1 MSTSKLIQQSTPAR
15 SLGLGAGSPF
25 WVNVKPLLNRL
36 ERGEGLLLAVNVS
49 IVLFARPGA
58 AALLAQVFVSTAV
71 LALLYG
77 LNDVY
82 DCERDLN
89 DPAKDQ
95 TLATF
100 CVANRGRLLGI
111 LKLEKVGVVL
121 LAFALLGVGSAG
133 AVAALFLVN
142 LAYSAVLKG
151 KAGLDVL
158 WVGLWGGLYAMV
170 PGVALP
176 LQVVLLVGVMTSICH
191 IFQILRDR
199 DADDANQIHTSAVAS
214 RWLPFAQLGVCCA
227 AMAAVLW
234 STLGPLGA
242 LSAFAPL
249 LLRLTLASNQ
259 SAWLAS
265 KAYYGIVWL
274 LVLGAVYASHG

>member
-1 MSTSKLIQQSTPAR
+1 VSTSKLLPESRA
-15 SLGLGAGSPF
+15 SSGLGIGTLL

-36 ERGEGLLLAVNVS
+36 ERGEGLLLAVNLS
-49 IVLFARPGA
+49 IILFARPDA
-58 AALLAQVFVSTAV
+58 ATLLAQVVVSTAV

-82 DCERDLN
+82 DCGRDLN

-95 TLATF
+95 ALARF
-100 CVANRGRLLGI
+100 CVAHRGRLLGI
-111 LKLEKVGVVL
+111 LQLEKVAVVL
-121 LAFALLGVGSAG
+121 SALALLGARSAG

-142 LAYSAVLKG
+142 IAYSAVLKG

-158 WVGLWGGLYAMV
+158 WVGLWGGLYAMG

-176 LQVVLLVGVMTSICH
+176 LEMVLLVGVMTSICH
-191 IFQILRDR
+191 VFQILRDR
-199 DADDANQIHTSAVAS
+199 DADDANQIQTSAVAS

-234 STLGPLGA
+234 ASLGPLGA
-242 LSAFAPL
+242 ASAFVPL
-249 LLRLTLASNQ
+249 LLRLSPASNQ
-259 SAWLAS
+259 TAWLAS

-274 LVLGAVYASHG
+274 LVLGALHG

>member
-1 MSTSKLIQQSTPAR
+1 VSTSKPFPDSRAA
-15 SLGLGAGSPF
+15 SALGIGTFL
-25 WVNVKPLLNRL
+25 WVNLKPLLNRL
-36 ERGEGLLLAVNVS
+36 ERGEGLLLAVSLS
-49 IVLFARPGA
+49 IVLFARPDA
-58 AALLAQVFVSTAV
+58 ATLLAQVLVSTAV

-82 DCERDLN
+82 DCARDLN

-95 TLATF
+95 ALARF
-100 CVANRGRLLGI
+100 CAAHRRRLLGI
-111 LKLEKVGVVL
+111 LQVEKVAVVL
-121 LAFALLGVGSAG
+121 TAFALLGARSAG

-142 LAYSAVLKG
+142 LAYSAILKG

-158 WVGLWGGLYAMV
+158 WVGLWGALYAMV

-191 IFQILRDR
+191 VFQILRDR
-199 DADDANQIHTSAVAS
+199 NADDANQIQTSAVVS
-214 RWLPFAQLGVCCA
+214 RWLPYAQLGVCCA
-227 AMAAVLW
+227 AMAAVLG
-234 STLGPLGA
+234 SLLGPLAA

-249 LLRLTLASNQ
+249 LLRLVLQSNQ
-259 SAWLAS
+259 IAWLAS

-274 LVLGAVYASHG
+274 LVLGSLHG

>member
-1 MSTSKLIQQSTPAR
+1 MSTSKPFPDSRAV
-15 SLGLGAGSPF
+15 SGLGIGTLF

-36 ERGEGLLLAVNVS
+36 ERGEGLLLAVNLS
-49 IVLFARPGA
+49 IVLFARPDA
-58 AALLAQVFVSTAV
+58 ATVLAQVLISTVV

-82 DCERDLN
+82 DCERDRN

-95 TLATF
+95 ALARL
-100 CVANRGRLLGI
+100 CAAHRRRLLGI
-111 LKLEKVGVVL
+111 LQMEKVAVVL
-121 LAFALLGVGSAG
+121 AAFALLGARSAL

-142 LAYSAVLKG
+142 LAYSAILKG

-158 WVGLWGGLYAMV
+158 WVGLWGALYAMV

-176 LQVVLLVGVMTSICH
+176 LEVVLLVGVMTSICH
-191 IFQILRDR
+191 VFQILRDR
-199 DADDANQIHTSAVAS
+199 NADDANRIQTSAVAS
-214 RWLPFAQLGVCCA
+214 RWLPYAQLGACCA

-234 STLGPLGA
+234 STLGPLAA

-249 LLRLTLASNQ
+249 VLRLLLESNQ
-259 SAWLAS
+259 IAWLAS

-274 LVLGAVYASHG
+274 LVLRSLHG